1 MYMKDPKGLHLTI
14 CFKNAEQLT
23 NNTHIASHGY
33 VTDRSKT
40 FIHEATHTPEK
51 EDQTKKDNGLDV
63 WPSGL
68 PCVAEV
74 AYGQVPKPEEVLSAA
89 LKIACVARETRK
101 YPTLDSLGGQQMEF

>member
-51 EDQTKKDNGLDV
+51 EDETKKDNGLDV

-74 AYGQVPKPEEVLSAA
+74 AYGQVPKPEEIQVGVV
-89 LKIACVARETRK
+89 I
-101 YPTLDSLGGQQMEF
+101 